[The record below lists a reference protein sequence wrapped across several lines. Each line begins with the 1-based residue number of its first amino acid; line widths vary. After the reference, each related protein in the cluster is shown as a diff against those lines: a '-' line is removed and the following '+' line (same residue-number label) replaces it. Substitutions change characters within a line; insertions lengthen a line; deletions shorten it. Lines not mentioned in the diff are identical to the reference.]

1 MVWYGVWYGIHCV
14 LCFSVGRSSNDC
26 GVVWYGIVWYGMVW
40 CGMVFI
46 VYYVSQLVDLLM
58 TSDWSTYMADHGKS
72 YSKYS
77 RVNPSVAAKLLEK

>member
-1 MVWYGVWYGIHCV
+1 M